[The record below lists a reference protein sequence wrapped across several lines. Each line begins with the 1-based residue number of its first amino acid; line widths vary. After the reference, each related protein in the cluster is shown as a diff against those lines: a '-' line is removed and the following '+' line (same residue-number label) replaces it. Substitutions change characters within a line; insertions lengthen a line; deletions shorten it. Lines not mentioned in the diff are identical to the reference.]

1 MRVIREKVGK
11 IKATA
16 PLATETKQQNILKIH
31 RG

>member
-1 MRVIREKVGK
+1 MRVIREKVE
-11 IKATA
+11 ITKATD